1 MPSSPIDGQFA
12 ANRWV
17 AFKVYSQA
25 SITRLAAAGAALYG
39 QEFACSY
46 VKALCGVDLPV
57 VEAGTAIGDAAGA
70 GALAGLTNCV

>member
-1 MPSSPIDGQFA
+1 MPSSPTCGLIT

-39 QEFACSY
+39 EEFACSY
-46 VKALCGVDLPV
+46 VKALRGVDLPLM
-57 VEAGTAIGDAAGA
+57 EAGAAVGDTAGA
-70 GALAGLTNCV
+70 GALAGLADGG